1 MSAPLLITHRRMA
14 RWPGSTHIH
23 VGWVRLQDG
32 RTLTRDEV
40 FGLMASGIAFATLAP
55 GGASAEVIRV
65 HCTTGKHD
73 YLRTDR
79 DLSREDNLDEL
90 PEF

>member
-14 RWPGSTHIH
+14 RSPDSSHVH

-32 RTLTRDEV
+32 RTLSRDEV
-40 FGLMASGIAFATLAP
+40 FGLMARGIAFATLSP
-55 GGASAEVIRV
+55 HGASAEVIRV
-65 HCTTGKHD
+65 HCTTGRHD
-73 YLRTDR
+73 YPRTDR